1 MPGGLRERGLHVS
14 AEPAVVVTGASS
26 GIGLACTERLAAS
39 GFRVFAGVRD
49 EASAA
54 RVGERTGG
62 RARPLGRLD
71 VTSASALAQAAAD
84 VEAEVGSAGLA
95 ALVNCAGTAL
105 WGPLELMDLGD
116 LRRELEVNVV
126 GAIASVQAFLPLL
139 RRGRGCIVLVGS
151 ISGRCALPYTGA
163 YAAGKHALEAVS
175 DALRLE
181 LREAGIRVVLIEPG
195 RIDTPLWPKIA
206 DGIARLKRSLAPA
219 SAARHAGALDFAA
232 RGAARGGGLAPDA
245 VASVVVRAI
254 RSGNPRARYLIG
266 TDARRLALLS
276 RLPARLR
283 DRVLLRRV
291 LGGPHGAVRG

>member
-1 MPGGLRERGLHVS
+1 MSGEVAGR
-14 AEPAVVVTGASS
+14 AVVVTGASS
-26 GIGLACTERLAAS
+26 GIGLACAERLAAS

-49 EASAA
+49 EAAAA
-54 RVGERTGG
+54 RIRQRAGG
-62 RARPLGRLD
+62 RARPLAGLD
-71 VTSASALAQAAAD
+71 VTSASALARAASD

-95 ALVNCAGTAL
+95 ALVHCAGTAL

-116 LRRELEVNVV
+116 VRRELEVNVV

-139 RRGRGCIVLVGS
+139 CRGRGCIVLVGS

-181 LREAGIRVVLIEPG
+181 LRASGVRVVIVEPG

-206 DGIARLKRSLAPA
+206 GGIARLQRSLTPA
-219 SAARHAGALDFAA
+219 SAARHAGPLDFAA
-232 RGAARGGGLAPDA
+232 RGPARRGGLAPDA
-245 VASVVVRAI
+245 VASVVARAI
-254 RSGNPRARYLIG
+254 TARRPRARYLIG

-283 DRVLLRRV
+283 DRILLRRV
-291 LGGPHGAVRG
+291 LGGPDGAVRG